1 MTVAIVTDGAASLP
15 DDRARTGNVTV
26 VPLRVR
32 IGTAII
38 EDAPATLAAHAP
50 VMGYITEFDAA
61 MAAHLGPGVV
71 GLAWWREQHQSQ
83 PFR

>member
-1 MTVAIVTDGAASLP
+1 
-15 DDRARTGNVTV
+15 
-26 VPLRVR
+26 
-32 IGTAII
+32 
-38 EDAPATLAAHAP
+38 
-50 VMGYITEFDAA
+50 MGYITEFDAA

>member
-1 MTVAIVTDGAASLP
+1 
-15 DDRARTGNVTV
+15 
-26 VPLRVR
+26 
-32 IGTAII
+32 
-38 EDAPATLAAHAP
+38 
-50 VMGYITEFDAA
+50 